1 MVYTLKH
8 RNISVCDIAFE
19 EGNLLAIK
27 ELYNKDHLPVGV
39 VGEAGNINTR
49 NIEGWWNGRGIPKTR
64 EGLDGVLRTL
74 HLRDKNELLI
84 KSFGLSLTDHY
95 WVCPADTAL
104 DWNEINF
111 YDHEFSPDIGDAFF
125 NRGKKEGY
133 NLMTPDNS
141 SDGRLLK
148 RWAVLDGGRVLIK
161 GGSPGNYQE
170 PFNEALASSIMK
182 RLGVPCVA
190 YSLHRENDEYFSR
203 CGNMTDNKT
212 ELVYASRI
220 YETRY
225 KNINDN
231 FYTHYVTCCR
241 KLGVPGIEE
250 HLDRMM
256 VVDYLIA
263 NTDRHFSNFG
273 ALRDSES
280 LEYLRP
286 APLFDSG
293 TSLWHDRNIRDI
305 HADSPAD
312 PHCFE
317 KTHEGQMHLVKDFS
331 WYNPQK
337 LEGIGEE
344 FLYILKDNRHF
355 DRDRKKKL
363 AESLTK
369 RAVMLDRVIDR
380 LGGPSKARRLQD
392 RDSGIGR

>member
-8 RNISVCDIAFE
+8 RNIKVCDITFE
-19 EGNLLAIK
+19 DGNFLAIK
-27 ELYNKDHLPVGV
+27 ELHNKDHLPAGV
-39 VGEAGNINTR
+39 VDEAGKINPR
-49 NIEGWWNGRGIPKTR
+49 NIEDWWNGRGIPKTR
-64 EGLDGVLRTL
+64 KGLDEVLRL
-74 HLRDKNELLI
+74 VHLRDKNELLI

-95 WVCPADTAL
+95 WVCPAGMGM
-104 DWNEINF
+104 DWNEVNF

-148 RWAVLDGGRVLIK
+148 RWAVLEGDRVLVK

-170 PFNEALASSIMK
+170 PFNEVLASSIMK
-182 RLGVPCVA
+182 RLGVPHVA
-190 YSLHRENDEYFSR
+190 YSLHREDGEYFSR
-203 CGNMTDNKT
+203 CGNMTGNKT
-212 ELVYASRI
+212 ELVYASRV

-225 KNINDN
+225 KNINDD

-250 HLDRMM
+250 SLDRMM
-256 VVDYLIA
+256 AVDYLIA

-273 ALRDSES
+273 VLRDSES
-280 LEYLRP
+280 LEYLGP

-293 TSLWHDRNIRDI
+293 TSLWHDRNIDDI
-305 HADSPAD
+305 HADTPVN
-312 PHCFE
+312 PHCF
-317 KTHEGQMHLVKDFS
+317 KDAHEEQIRLVKDFS
-331 WYNPQK
+331 WYDSKK

-355 DRDRKKKL
+355 GRDRKKKL

-369 RAVMLDRVIDR
+369 RVNMLDRVIDR
-380 LGGPSKARRLQD
+380 AAGHSKARHG
-392 RDSGIGR
+392 RDSEIGR

>member
-8 RNISVCDIAFE
+8 RNINVCDIIFQD
-19 EGNLLAIK
+19 GNLLSVK
-27 ELYNKDHLPVGV
+27 EVYHKDHLPVGV
-39 VGEAGNINTR
+39 VGERGNIDAR
-49 NIEGWWNGRGIPKTR
+49 NIEDWWNGRGIPKTR
-64 EGLDGVLRTL
+64 KGLDGVLQRL

-95 WVCPADTAL
+95 WVCPGHLAL
-104 DWNEINF
+104 DWNEVNF

-133 NLMTPDNS
+133 NVMTPDNS

-148 RWAVLDGGRVLIK
+148 RWAVLDGERVLIK

-170 PFNEALASSIMK
+170 PFNEVLASSIMK
-182 RLGVPCVA
+182 RLGIPHTA
-190 YSLHRENDEYFSR
+190 YSLHREDDGYFSR
-203 CGNMTDNKT
+203 CKNMTDNKS
-212 ELVYASRI
+212 ELVYASHI

-225 KNINDN
+225 KNINDD
-231 FYTHYVTCCR
+231 FYTHYVLCCR
-241 KLGVPGIEE
+241 NLGVPGIEKN
-250 HLDRMM
+250 LDQMM

-273 ALRDSES
+273 VLRNSES
-280 LEYLRP
+280 LEYLGP

-293 TSLWHDRNIRDI
+293 TSLWHDRNVQDI
-305 HADSPAD
+305 HADSPVN

-317 KTHEGQMHLVKDFS
+317 EDHEKQIRLVKDFS
-331 WYNPQK
+331 WYNSGR

-369 RAVMLDRVIDR
+369 RAAMLDRVIDR
-380 LGGPSKARRLQD
+380 LAGPSKARHSHD
-392 RDSGIGR
+392 RDVGIGR